1 MWQAKKLET
10 PKRIFEVSMQNERD
24 KGTPNSK
31 NPIKSTKL
39 KQKSSNRA
47 SVQNLE
53 NVFTNKRKHQLV
65 KSQKKS
71 NKVNIYNPNTSVQEE
86 TNSVFFGGKWI
97 TN

>member
-1 MWQAKKLET
+1 LET

-31 NPIKSTKL
+31 NPTKSTKL
-39 KQKSSNRA
+39 KHKSSNRA

-53 NVFTNKRKHQLV
+53 NVFMDKRKHQLV
-65 KSQKKS
+65 KSQKKKS

-86 TNSVFFGGKWI
+86 TNSVFFGGKRI